1 MPRPKTK
8 EELMLA
14 SKENY
19 ENLNRF
25 ISQPSED
32 ELQTP
37 FDFSRDQK
45 KKELTGKGIR
55 IYGMS

>member
-1 MPRPKTK
+1 
-8 EELMLA
+8 MLA

-19 ENLNRF
+19 EKLNRF
-25 ISQPSED
+25 ISQLSED

-45 KKELTGKGIR
+45 KKRSPLEKGIKNLR
-55 IYGMS
+55 GCLDPSL